1 MIAASE
7 AGICTMTTRLE
18 SGTGNATLALVPHA
32 ERDAVLNEL
41 HARPFE
47 AVTSPCRAIR
57 FAFLTD
63 AAQMN
68 ANAEALTRYCTT
80 HRLADLSAT
89 AKHRR
94 IAFPGAILR
103 WEQHSEFTTYT
114 WLLEGAAG
122 DEGDRSD
129 EAAPPPLIAAAMN
142 EIGQPGAHLVSIDL
156 HVAGGDTPDLARLF
170 DPSSL
175 AASDVLGGHATIATD
190 FQVDDNG
197 FVRFLLQN
205 HGLASVETGGL
216 VLRILEIETYR
227 CFALLGLPQAHRIMP
242 VIRNAEDRLT
252 HIMTVMT
259 NGGSGLETNRE
270 LLDEI
275 TSLAARV
282 EADAAIAG
290 YRFAASAAYD
300 DIVRQRLEV
309 IGEKP
314 LGGWPTLAEF
324 LGRRLN
330 PAMRTCQ
337 TLNTRMHDLNK
348 KLTRA
353 ANLLRTRI
361 DVEIEQQ
368 NRDLLAA
375 MSERARMQLRLQQ
388 TVEGLSV
395 AAISYYVASLLHYV
409 FESAEHYLPVS
420 ATVATGISI
429 PFVVIVLAILLWRV
443 KRGHGHA

>member
-1 MIAASE
+1 MAAIDESE
-7 AGICTMTTRLE
+7 NPGRAGLQGGLLL
-18 SGTGNATLALVPHA
+18 SPHA
-32 ERDAVLNEL
+32 ERDAVLSEL

-63 AAQMN
+63 AAQMS
-68 ANAEALTRYCTT
+68 ANAEAIARYCSA
-80 HRLADLSAT
+80 HRLTDLSSV

-94 IAFPGAILR
+94 IALPGAILR

-114 WLLEGAAG
+114 WLLEGTDVATGGALP
-122 DEGDRSD
+122 DTVT
-129 EAAPPPLIAAAMN
+129 AAMT
-142 EIGQPGAHLVSIDL
+142 EIGQPGPHLVSIDL
-156 HVAGGDTPDLARLF
+156 RMASGDMPDLTQSF
-170 DPSSL
+170 DPASL
-175 AASDVLGGHATIATD
+175 AASQVLKGHATIATD
-190 FQVDDNG
+190 FQVDDGG
-197 FVRFLLQN
+197 FVRFLVHN
-205 HGLASVETGGL
+205 HGLTPVETGGL
-216 VLRILEIETYR
+216 ILRILEIETYR
-227 CFALLGLPQAHRIMP
+227 CFALLGLPLAQRITPM
-242 VIRNAEDRLT
+242 IRNAEDRLT
-252 HIMTVMT
+252 HIMTAMT
-259 NGGSGLETNRE
+259 KDGGGLEINRE

-282 EADAAIAG
+282 EAEAAIAG

-309 IGEKP
+309 IGENAF
-314 LGGWPTLAEF
+314 GGWPTLAEF

-337 TLNTRMHDLNK
+337 TLNTRMQDLNK

-368 NRDLLAA
+368 NRDLLSA

-420 ATVATGISI
+420 PTVATGICI
-429 PFVVIVLAILLWRV
+429 PFVVIALTIMLWRV
-443 KRGHGHA
+443 KRSHGDA

>member
-1 MIAASE
+1 
-7 AGICTMTTRLE
+7 MTTIRE
-18 SGTGNATLALVPHA
+18 NDTSDSINPQPGGLALSPHA
-32 ERDAVLNEL
+32 ERNVVLGEL

-63 AAQMN
+63 AAQMS
-68 ANAEALTRYCTT
+68 ANADALARYCEAHHLT
-80 HRLADLSAT
+80 ALSTA

-94 IAFPGAILR
+94 IALPGAILR

-114 WLLEGAAG
+114 WLLEGSDAARG
-122 DEGDRSD
+122 P
-129 EAAPPPLIAAAMN
+129 AVPNTVAAAMA
-142 EIGQPGAHLVSIDL
+142 EIGQPGPHLVSIDL
-156 HVAGGDTPDLARLF
+156 RVESGDAPDLARLF
-170 DPSSL
+170 DPASL
-175 AASDVLGGHATIATD
+175 AASQVLKDHATVATD
-190 FQVDDNG
+190 FQADSDG
-197 FVRFLLQN
+197 FVRFLIHN
-205 HGLASVETGGL
+205 HGLTPVETGGL

-227 CFALLGLPQAHRIMP
+227 CFALLGLPLAQRTTPI
-242 VIRNAEDRLT
+242 IRNAEDRLT
-252 HIMTVMT
+252 HIMTTMT
-259 NGGSGLETNRE
+259 GDGGGLEINRE

-282 EADAAIAG
+282 EAEAAIAG

-300 DIVRQRLEV
+300 DIVRQRLDV
-309 IGEKP
+309 IGEKSF
-314 LGGWPTLAEF
+314 GGWPTLAEF

-337 TLNTRMHDLNK
+337 TLNTRMQDLNK

-409 FESAEHYLPVS
+409 FESLEHHLPVS
-420 ATVATGISI
+420 PTVATGISI
-429 PFVVIVLAILLWRV
+429 PFVVIALTIMLWRV
-443 KRGHGHA
+443 KRGHGHT

>member
-1 MIAASE
+1 MAAIDESE
-7 AGICTMTTRLE
+7 NSSQTDLLPGDAG
-18 SGTGNATLALVPHA
+18 LALVPHA
-32 ERDAVLNEL
+32 ERDAVLSEL

-63 AAQMN
+63 TSQMN
-68 ANAEALTRYCTT
+68 ANAEALTRFCAA
-80 HRLADLSAT
+80 RGLADLSTT

-94 IAFPGAILR
+94 IALPGAILR

-114 WLLEGAAG
+114 WLLEGATAE
-122 DEGDRSD
+122 DSELP
-129 EAAPPPLIAAAMN
+129 AIIADAMTG
-142 EIGQPGAHLVSIDL
+142 IGQPGPHLVSIDL
-156 HVAGGDTPDLARLF
+156 RVESNDTPDLAQLF

-175 AASDVLGGHATIATD
+175 AASQVLGGHATVATD
-190 FQVDDNG
+190 FQINGGG
-197 FVRFLLQN
+197 FVRFLLRN
-205 HGLASVETGGL
+205 HGLTPIETGGL

-227 CFALLGLPQAHRIMP
+227 CFALLGLPQAHRVTP

-259 NGGSGLETNRE
+259 SGGGGLETNRE

-309 IGEKP
+309 IGEKSFD
-314 LGGWPTLAEF
+314 GWPTLAEF

-337 TLNTRMHDLNK
+337 TLNARMHDLNN

-395 AAISYYVASLLHYV
+395 AAISYYVASLLHYM
-409 FESAEHYLPVS
+409 FESVEHYIPIN

-443 KRGHGHA
+443 KRSHGHA

>member
-1 MIAASE
+1 MAAMRDN
-7 AGICTMTTRLE
+7 GIE
-18 SGTGNATLALVPHA
+18 SAAFALSPHA
-32 ERDAVLNEL
+32 ERDAVLSEL

-47 AVTSPCRAIR
+47 AITSPCRAIR

-68 ANAEALTRYCTT
+68 ANAEALTRYCAAHHLT
-80 HRLADLSAT
+80 DLSSA

-114 WLLEGAAG
+114 WLLENTAAK
-122 DEGDRSD
+122 DS
-129 EAAPPPLIAAAMN
+129 ALPTVIASAMT
-142 EIGQPGAHLVSIDL
+142 EIGQPGPHLVSIDL
-156 HVAGGDTPDLARLF
+156 RVESGDTPDLAQLF

-175 AASDVLGGHATIATD
+175 AASEVLGGHATIATD
-190 FQVDDNG
+190 FQVDANG
-197 FVRFLLQN
+197 FVRFLLHN
-205 HGLASVETGGL
+205 HGLTPVETGGL

-227 CFALLGLPQAHRIMP
+227 CFALLGLPQAHRITP

-252 HIMTVMT
+252 NIMTVMT

-409 FESAEHYLPVS
+409 FESVEHYIPID

-443 KRGHGHA
+443 KRSHGHA

>member
-1 MIAASE
+1 MA
-7 AGICTMTTRLE
+7 TTSGTE
-18 SGTGNATLALVPHA
+18 SGGGAGARTDSAVFSPVPHT
-32 ERDAVLNEL
+32 ERVAVLSEL

-63 AAQMN
+63 AAQMS
-68 ANAEALTRYCTT
+68 ANAEALTRFCASHQLTG
-80 HRLADLSAT
+80 LSAT

-94 IAFPGAILR
+94 IAFPDAILR

-114 WLLEGAAG
+114 WLLENGAAG
-122 DEGDRSD
+122 NGTALPTIVAST
-129 EAAPPPLIAAAMN
+129 MT

-156 HVAGGDTPDLARLF
+156 QVSSGSAPDLAQLF

-175 AASDVLGGHATIATD
+175 AASEVLDGHATVATD
-190 FQVDDNG
+190 FQVNAGG
-197 FVRFLLQN
+197 FVRFLVHN
-205 HGLASVETGGL
+205 HGLTPVETGGL

-227 CFALLGLPQAHRIMP
+227 CFALLGLPQAHRITP

-275 TSLAARV
+275 TSLAARI

-309 IGEKP
+309 IGEKAF
-314 LGGWPTLAEF
+314 GGWPTLAEF

-368 NRDLLAA
+368 NRDLLSA

-409 FESAEHYLPVS
+409 FESMAHYWPID
-420 ATVATGISI
+420 ATVATGVSI
-429 PFVVIVLAILLWRV
+429 PFVVIALAILLWRV
-443 KRGHGHA
+443 KRSHGHA

>member
-1 MIAASE
+1 MAVMRDNGIEGAAF
-7 AGICTMTTRLE
+7 
-18 SGTGNATLALVPHA
+18 ALSPHA

-47 AVTSPCRAIR
+47 AITSPCRAIR

-63 AAQMN
+63 AAQMS
-68 ANAEALTRYCTT
+68 ANADALTRYCAA
-80 HRLADLSAT
+80 HGLADLSSA

-94 IAFPGAILR
+94 IAFPGAVLR
-103 WEQHSEFTTYT
+103 WEQHSELTTYT
-114 WLLEGAAG
+114 WLL
-122 DEGDRSD
+122 DD
-129 EAAPPPLIAAAMN
+129 AAATDDSTLPAVIASAMTG
-142 EIGQPGAHLVSIDL
+142 IGQPGAHLVSIDL
-156 HVAGGDTPDLARLF
+156 RVNSGDTPDLAQLF
-170 DPSSL
+170 DPASL
-175 AASDVLGGHATIATD
+175 AASEVLGGHATIATD
-190 FQVDDNG
+190 FQVDGNG
-197 FVRFLLQN
+197 FVRFLVHN
-205 HGLASVETGGL
+205 HGLTPVEAGGL

-227 CFALLGLPQAHRIMP
+227 CFALLGLPQAHRITP
-242 VIRNAEDRLT
+242 VIRKAEDRLT
-252 HIMTVMT
+252 NIMTVMT

-409 FESAEHYLPVS
+409 FESVEHYVPID

-429 PFVVIVLAILLWRV
+429 PFVVIVLAVLLWRV
-443 KRGHGHA
+443 KRRHGHA

>member
-1 MIAASE
+1 MAAMRDN
-7 AGICTMTTRLE
+7 GIE
-18 SGTGNATLALVPHA
+18 SAAFALSPHA

-47 AVTSPCRAIR
+47 AITSPCRAIR

-63 AAQMN
+63 AAQMS
-68 ANAEALTRYCTT
+68 ANADALTRYCAA
-80 HRLADLSAT
+80 HGLADLSSA

-94 IAFPGAILR
+94 IAFPGVVLR

-114 WLLEGAAG
+114 WLL
-122 DEGDRSD
+122 DD
-129 EAAPPPLIAAAMN
+129 AAATDDSTLPAVIASAMTG
-142 EIGQPGAHLVSIDL
+142 IGQPGAHLVSIDL
-156 HVAGGDTPDLARLF
+156 RVNSGDTPDLAQLF
-170 DPSSL
+170 DPASL
-175 AASDVLGGHATIATD
+175 AASEVLGGHATIATD
-190 FQVDDNG
+190 FQVDGNG
-197 FVRFLLQN
+197 FVRFLVHN
-205 HGLASVETGGL
+205 HGLTPVEAGGL

-227 CFALLGLPQAHRIMP
+227 CFALLGLPQAHRITP
-242 VIRNAEDRLT
+242 VIRRAEDRLT
-252 HIMTVMT
+252 NIMTVMT

-309 IGEKP
+309 IGEKAFN
-314 LGGWPTLAEF
+314 GWPTLAEF

-409 FESAEHYLPVS
+409 FESAEHYLPID

-429 PFVVIVLAILLWRV
+429 PFVVAVLATLLWRV
-443 KRGHGHA
+443 KHRHGDA

>member
-1 MIAASE
+1 
-7 AGICTMTTRLE
+7 MTAIRGTNVPE
-18 SGTGNATLALVPHA
+18 STESMQRGLALSPHA
-32 ERDAVLNEL
+32 ERETVLGEL

-63 AAQMN
+63 TAHMS
-68 ANAEALTRYCTT
+68 ANAIALARYCTAHQPT
-80 HRLADLSAT
+80 DLSTAT
-89 AKHRR
+89 KHRR
-94 IAFPGAILR
+94 IALPGAILR

-114 WLLEGAAG
+114 WLLEDADTANGNTLP
-122 DEGDRSD
+122 EF
-129 EAAPPPLIAAAMN
+129 IAAAMT
-142 EIGQPGAHLVSIDL
+142 EIGQPGPHLVSIDL
-156 HVAGGDTPDLARLF
+156 RVQSGETPDLATLF
-170 DPSSL
+170 DPASL
-175 AASDVLGGHATIATD
+175 AASQVLNDHATIATD
-190 FQVDDNG
+190 FQVDSNG
-197 FVRFLLQN
+197 FVRVLIHN
-205 HGLASVETGGL
+205 HGLTPVETGGL
-216 VLRILEIETYR
+216 VLRILEVETYR
-227 CFALLGLPQAHRIMP
+227 CFALLGLPLAHRITP

-252 HIMTVMT
+252 HIMTAMT
-259 NGGSGLETNRE
+259 KDGGGLEINRE

-275 TSLAARV
+275 TSLAARG
-282 EADAAIAG
+282 EAEAAIAG

-300 DIVRQRLEV
+300 DIVRQRLDV
-309 IGEKP
+309 IGEKSF
-314 LGGWPTLAEF
+314 GGWPTLADF

-337 TLNTRMHDLNK
+337 TLNTRMQDLNR

-409 FESAEHYLPVS
+409 FESAEHYMPVS
-420 ATVATGISI
+420 PTVATGISI
-429 PFVVIVLAILLWRV
+429 PFVVIALTAMLWRG
-443 KRGHGHA
+443 KSNHGSA

>member
-1 MIAASE
+1 MRQPDSRAPHKSGCKDMAAACMI
-7 AGICTMTTRLE
+7 GVGKRDCTMAVIHQ
-18 SGTGNATLALVPHA
+18 SGNPGPTGAPQGGLVLSPHA
-32 ERDAVLNEL
+32 ERDAVLSEL

-47 AVTSPCRAIR
+47 ALTSPCRAIR

-63 AAQMN
+63 AAQMSVN
-68 ANAEALTRYCTT
+68 ADSLAQFCAAHHLT
-80 HRLADLSAT
+80 DLSAA

-94 IAFPGAILR
+94 IALPGAILR

-114 WLLEGAAG
+114 WLLEGTEGASG
-122 DEGDRSD
+122 D
-129 EAAPPPLIAAAMN
+129 APPATVAAAMA
-142 EIGQPGAHLVSIDL
+142 EIGQPGPHLVSIDL
-156 HVAGGDTPDLARLF
+156 HVESGDAPDLARLF
-170 DPSSL
+170 DPASL
-175 AASDVLGGHATIATD
+175 AASQVLNGHATLATD
-190 FQVDDNG
+190 FQVNAGG
-197 FVRFLLQN
+197 FVRFLVHN
-205 HGLASVETGGL
+205 HGLTPVEAGGL

-227 CFALLGLPQAHRIMP
+227 CFALLGLPLAHRITP

-252 HIMTVMT
+252 HIMTAMT
-259 NGGSGLETNRE
+259 KDGGGLEINRE

-282 EADAAIAG
+282 EAEAAIAG

-300 DIVRQRLEV
+300 DIMRQ
-309 IGEKP
+309 
-314 LGGWPTLAEF
+314 
-324 LGRRLN
+324 RLN

-337 TLNTRMHDLNK
+337 TLNTRMQDLNK

-420 ATVATGISI
+420 PTAATGLSI
-429 PFVVIVLAILLWRV
+429 PFVVIALTVLLWRV
-443 KRGHGHA
+443 KRSHGHA

>member
-1 MIAASE
+1 MAAINEGENSS
-7 AGICTMTTRLE
+7 CTDLL
-18 SGTGNATLALVPHA
+18 SGDVGLALAPHA
-32 ERDAVLNEL
+32 ERNAVLSEL

-68 ANAEALTRYCTT
+68 ANAEALTRFCAAR
-80 HRLADLSAT
+80 RLADLSTT

-94 IAFPGAILR
+94 IALPGAILR

-114 WLLEGAAG
+114 WLLEGATAE
-122 DEGDRSD
+122 DSTLP
-129 EAAPPPLIAAAMN
+129 AIIANAMT
-142 EIGQPGAHLVSIDL
+142 EIGQPGPHLVSIDL
-156 HVAGGDTPDLARLF
+156 RVESSDTPDLAQLF

-175 AASDVLGGHATIATD
+175 AASQVLGGHATVATD
-190 FQVDDNG
+190 FQINAGG
-197 FVRFLLQN
+197 FVRFLLWN
-205 HGLASVETGGL
+205 RGLTPIETGGL

-227 CFALLGLPQAHRIMP
+227 CFALLGLPQAHRITP

-259 NGGSGLETNRE
+259 SGGSGLEINRE

-309 IGEKP
+309 IGEKSFD
-314 LGGWPTLAEF
+314 GWPTLAEF

-337 TLNTRMHDLNK
+337 TLNTRMHDLNN

-368 NRDLLAA
+368 NRDLLSA

-409 FESAEHYLPVS
+409 FESVEHYLPVN

-429 PFVVIVLAILLWRV
+429 PFVVIVLTILLWRV
-443 KRGHGHA
+443 KRSHGHA

>member
-1 MIAASE
+1 MIAAIE
-7 AGICTMTTRLE
+7 AGICMMTSMRD
-18 SGTGNATLALVPHA
+18 SGAGNTTLALSPHA

-47 AVTSPCRAIR
+47 PVTSPCRAIR

-63 AAQMN
+63 AAQMS
-68 ANAEALTRYCTT
+68 ADAEALTRYCAA
-80 HRLADLSAT
+80 HRLTDLSAT

-114 WLLEGAAG
+114 WLLEGTAAT
-122 DEGDRSD
+122 DDS
-129 EAAPPPLIAAAMN
+129 APPAMIASAMS

-156 HVAGGDTPDLARLF
+156 RVESGDMPDLAQLF
-170 DPSSL
+170 DPASL
-175 AASDVLGGHATIATD
+175 AASLVLGGHATVATD
-190 FQVDDNG
+190 FQVDANG
-197 FVRFLLQN
+197 FVRFLLHN
-205 HGLASVETGGL
+205 RGLAPVETGGL

-259 NGGSGLETNRE
+259 TGGSGLETNRE

-314 LGGWPTLAEF
+314 AGGWPTLAEF

-337 TLNTRMHDLNK
+337 TLNTRMQDLNK

-409 FESAEHYLPVS
+409 FESVEHYIPID

-443 KRGHGHA
+443 KRSHGHA

>member
-1 MIAASE
+1 MTAIHESE
-7 AGICTMTTRLE
+7 IPDSAGPLPH
-18 SGTGNATLALVPHA
+18 GLALSPHA
-32 ERDAVLNEL
+32 EREAVLGEL

-63 AAQMN
+63 AAQMS
-68 ANAEALTRYCTT
+68 ANAKALARYCAMHHLT
-80 HRLADLSAT
+80 DLSTA

-94 IAFPGAILR
+94 IALPGATLR

-114 WLLEGAAG
+114 WLLEDAHPAG
-122 DEGDRSD
+122 SD
-129 EAAPPPLIAAAMN
+129 APPAAVAAAMT
-142 EIGQPGAHLVSIDL
+142 EIGQPGPHLVSIDL
-156 HVAGGDTPDLARLF
+156 RVESGDAPHLARLF
-170 DPSSL
+170 DPASL
-175 AASDVLGGHATIATD
+175 AASQVLQNHATIATD
-190 FQVDDNG
+190 FRADDGG
-197 FVRFLLQN
+197 FVRFLVHN
-205 HGLASVETGGL
+205 HGLTPVETGGL

-227 CFALLGLPQAHRIMP
+227 CFALLGLPLAHRITP

-259 NGGSGLETNRE
+259 NDGGGLEINRE

-282 EADAAIAG
+282 EAEAAIAG

-300 DIVRQRLEV
+300 DIVRQRLEA
-309 IGEKP
+309 IGEKSF
-314 LGGWPTLAEF
+314 GGWPTLADF

-337 TLNTRMHDLNK
+337 TLNTRMQDLNK

-409 FESAEHYLPVS
+409 FESAEHYMPVD

-429 PFVVIVLAILLWRV
+429 PFVVIALTILLWRV
-443 KRGHGHA
+443 KRSHGHA

>member
-1 MIAASE
+1 MTAINESE
-7 AGICTMTTRLE
+7 IPDSAGPLPH
-18 SGTGNATLALVPHA
+18 GLALSPHA
-32 ERDAVLNEL
+32 ERETVLGEL

-63 AAQMN
+63 AAQMS
-68 ANAEALTRYCTT
+68 ANAKALARYCAMHHLT
-80 HRLADLSAT
+80 DLST
-89 AKHRR
+89 AVKHRR
-94 IAFPGAILR
+94 IALPGATLR

-114 WLLEGAAG
+114 WLLEDAHPAG
-122 DEGDRSD
+122 SD
-129 EAAPPPLIAAAMN
+129 APPAAVAAAMT
-142 EIGQPGAHLVSIDL
+142 EIGQPGPHLVSIDL
-156 HVAGGDTPDLARLF
+156 RVESGDAPHLARLF
-170 DPSSL
+170 DPASL
-175 AASDVLGGHATIATD
+175 AASQVLQNHATIATD
-190 FQVDDNG
+190 FRADDGG
-197 FVRFLLQN
+197 FVRFLVHN
-205 HGLASVETGGL
+205 HGLTPVETGGL

-227 CFALLGLPQAHRIMP
+227 CFALLGLPLAHRITP

-259 NGGSGLETNRE
+259 NDGGGLEINRE

-282 EADAAIAG
+282 EAEAAIAG

-300 DIVRQRLEV
+300 DIVRQRLEA
-309 IGEKP
+309 IGEKSF
-314 LGGWPTLAEF
+314 GGWPTLADF

-337 TLNTRMHDLNK
+337 TLNTRMQDLNK

-395 AAISYYVASLLHYV
+395 AAISYYIASLLHYV
-409 FESAEHYLPVS
+409 FESAEHYMPVD

-429 PFVVIVLAILLWRV
+429 PFVVIALTILLWRV
-443 KRGHGHA
+443 KRSHGHA

>member
-1 MIAASE
+1 MAA
-7 AGICTMTTRLE
+7 GRE
-18 SGTGNATLALVPHA
+18 SGQSETTFELTPHA
-32 ERDAVLNEL
+32 ERDTVLGEL

-47 AVTSPCRAIR
+47 AVTSPCRAVR

-63 AAQMN
+63 AAQMS
-68 ANAEALTRYCTT
+68 ANAEALTRYCTA
-80 HRLADLSAT
+80 HHLADLSAA

-94 IAFPGAILR
+94 IAFPGAVLR

-114 WLLEGAAG
+114 WLLEDDAAAKGAALP
-122 DEGDRSD
+122 DI
-129 EAAPPPLIAAAMN
+129 IASAMS
-142 EIGQPGAHLVSIDL
+142 EIGQPGPHLVSIDL
-156 HVAGGDTPDLARLF
+156 RVNGGDVPDLAQLF
-170 DPSSL
+170 DPASL
-175 AASDVLGGHATIATD
+175 AASQVLGGHATIATD
-190 FQVDDNG
+190 FQVDGNG
-197 FVRFLLQN
+197 FVRFLVHN
-205 HGLASVETGGL
+205 HGLAPVETGGL

-227 CFALLGLPQAHRIMP
+227 CFALLGLPQAHRITP

-282 EADAAIAG
+282 EADAAVAG

-309 IGEKP
+309 IGENAFN
-314 LGGWPTLAEF
+314 GWPTLAEF

-409 FESAEHYLPVS
+409 FESAEHYIPID

-429 PFVVIVLAILLWRV
+429 PFVVIVLAVLLWRV
-443 KRGHGHA
+443 RRSHGQA